1 MRVLLIEDDTM
12 IGDSVRLALRQE
24 GFAVDWVRDGEAGLS
39 AATQPPGVAAGGA
52 AEGQHD
58 LVLLDLGLPRR
69 SGLDVLSGMRARG
82 VATPVLIL
90 TARDAVADR
99 VAGLN
104 AGADD
109 YLVKPFDLQELV
121 ARIHA
126 LARRAQGR
134 AEPLV
139 RYGAIVLNPATRE
152 VTLSGE
158 PVHLSARE
166 YALLAALLARP
177 GKVWSVPQLQEKLY
191 GWDDEVGSNTVE
203 VYIHALRKKFGQG
216 LIRNIRGVGYVC
228 PKLDEGVQQGDNG
241 GEKDS
246 ETGSETGSKKA
257 GGKDNEAAGGAR

>member
-1 MRVLLIEDDTM
+1 MRILLIEDDAM
-12 IGDSVRLALRQE
+12 IGDSVRLGLRQE
-24 GFAVDWVRDGEAGLS
+24 GFAVDWLRDGETGL
-39 AATQPPGVAAGGA
+39 AAALQSHDDAQGEAA
-52 AEGQHD
+52 HD

-69 SGLDVLSGMRARG
+69 SGLDVLTSMRARG
-82 VATPVLIL
+82 IHTPVLIL

-134 AEPLV
+134 AEPVV
-139 RYGAIVLNPATRE
+139 RYGAIALNPATRE
-152 VTLSGE
+152 VTLAGE

-203 VYIHALRKKFGQG
+203 VYIHGLRKKLGAG

-228 PKLDEGVQQGDNG
+228 PKLEAD
-241 GEKDS
+241 
-246 ETGSETGSKKA
+246 A
-257 GGKDNEAAGGAR
+257 GGRGQPGEAG